1 MRVTMA
7 RKVREKQEREA
18 LIVEKSDE
26 LLKEH
31 GYHGFNLDDLAECV
45 EYSKGTLYQH
55 FESKEDIVLAV
66 VIEHIKYRAE
76 LFKKASEFQG
86 RARERMTGVGMA
98 DSILGKLVPH
108 SFALNQFVQTPSVWE
123 RTSAKMREIAKEM
136 MDKVGEPPQAILR
149 DAVAS
154 GDFPDGV
161 VPHSV
166 MAGLICLAKGTHL
179 ISQAQMVPCDELQ
192 RIASQDLPQNYDY
205 FLDGVG
211 WEPLSKVWDYNE
223 TRRRLRD
230 EVFHTEIAQ
239 ITEF

>member
-1 MRVTMA
+1 MSVTTA
-7 RKVREKQEREA
+7 RKAREREKRQT

-31 GYHGFNLDDLAECV
+31 GYHGFNLDRLAERV

-98 DSILGKLVPH
+98 DSILVKLVPH

-123 RTSAKMREIAKEM
+123 RTSDKMRDLAKEM
-136 MDKVGEPPQAILR
+136 MCKVGEPPQTILR
-149 DAVAS
+149 DAVSS
-154 GDFPDGV
+154 GDLPKNV

-179 ISQAQMVPCDELQ
+179 MSQAELVPCGELQ
-192 RIASQDLPQNYDY
+192 KIAPQDLPKNYDY

-211 WEPLSKVWDYNE
+211 WGPSSKVWDYTG

-230 EVFHTEIAQ
+230 EVFHSEMAK
-239 ITEF
+239 ITKF